1 MSGPVLTVVVPCY
14 NEEAVLPET
23 SRRLGDLLARFEA
36 EGRVAAGSHVCFVDD
51 GSKDGTWLLI
61 EGLAAAGPER
71 FGGLRLSR
79 NRGHQNALMAGL
91 LASRGDVVVSIDADL
106 QDDLEAM
113 GAMLEQ
119 HAAGA
124 DIVYGVRSSRE
135 VDSAAKRMSARMFY
149 RVLAWLDVE
158 VVYDHADYRLMSRR
172 AVDALHEYAESN
184 LFLRALMP
192 LLGFTPA
199 IVAYER
205 AERFAGESKYPLRK
219 MLSLA
224 LQGVT
229 SFSTRPL
236 RYVTMLGIA
245 MSGLS
250 LMLTVWALVT
260 AVVGSTVPGWASTV
274 VPIYLVCGVQLLS
287 LGVIGEYVGKIYLE
301 TKRRPRYHLAA
312 AAGVMRGGRSPAGAG
327 RSMAFHEG

>member
-1 MSGPVLTVVVPCY
+1 MLQ
-14 NEEAVLPET
+14 A
-23 SRRLGDLLARFEA
+23 
-36 EGRVAAGSHVCFVDD
+36 
-51 GSKDGTWLLI
+51 
-61 EGLAAAGPER
+61 
-71 FGGLRLSR
+71 
-79 NRGHQNALMAGL
+79 
-91 LASRGDVVVSIDADL
+91 RGDVVISIDADL

-113 GAMLEQ
+113 AAMLEQ

-135 VDSAAKRMSARMFY
+135 VDSPAKRVSARMFY
-149 RVLAWLDVE
+149 RMLAWLDVE

-199 IVAYER
+199 IVTYER
-205 AERFAGESKYPLRK
+205 AERFAGESKYPVRK

-245 MSGLS
+245 MSALS

-312 AAGVMRGGRSPAGAG
+312 AVGVMGVRLLPSASGGAWRSTRGERGSRARSFCGWAGCGVGRGAPIHGLWAAAG
-327 RSMAFHEG
+327 RRFDGDLAGCRAPFLCLWGSRARRSMPTGSCWRWAGCAWAGC